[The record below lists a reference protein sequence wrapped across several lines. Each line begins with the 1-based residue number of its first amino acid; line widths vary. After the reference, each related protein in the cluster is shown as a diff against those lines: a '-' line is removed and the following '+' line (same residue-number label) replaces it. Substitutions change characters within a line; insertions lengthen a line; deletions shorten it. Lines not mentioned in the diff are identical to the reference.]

1 MVRFALSRSGRG
13 TTRRGAL
20 IAGGVVCVLCA
31 SAAFSAGASGKI
43 DPTPVLKSTVPSV
56 AEPAR
61 LKVAD
66 ARILYSLK
74 VDKRV
79 VFITIDDGGYIAP
92 SLVRYLNAN
101 RIPVTSFVMPEPL
114 LWMWG
119 RFRQI
124 KSMDYGNHT
133 NTHRGLR
140 RMGFSQ
146 QRGEICRA
154 KRLVDRI
161 SGQSPVLFRPPGG
174 DFNATT
180 VRAMVACGTRYLV
193 LWNVIADDQIIRMR
207 RSHRLLPG
215 DIILMHYRS
224 DIIAS
229 LDHLMNQLRHDGLR
243 PALLADYLKYGRP

>member
-1 MVRFALSRSGRG
+1 MLTVVVA
-13 TTRRGAL
+13 GAL
-20 IAGGVVCVLCA
+20 VA
-31 SAAFSAGASGKI
+31 S
-43 DPTPVLKSTVPSV
+43 VPPPM
-56 AEPAR
+56 APDAPEP
-61 LKVAD
+61 D
-66 ARILYSLK
+66 ARAVRRANDATGITESSLAVSDARVLYSVRVK
-74 VDKRV
+74 DPV

-114 LWMWG
+114 QWMWG

-124 KSMDYGNHT
+124 KRMDYGNHT

-140 RMGFSQ
+140 RMGFSG
-146 QRGEICRA
+146 QREEICRG
-154 KRLVDRI
+154 KRLVRRI
-161 SGQSPVLFRPPGG
+161 SGQNPTLFRPPGG

-180 VRAMVACGTRYLV
+180 VRAMVSCGMRYLV

-215 DIILMHYRS
+215 DIILMHYRR

-229 LDHLMNQLRHDGLR
+229 LEHLMAQLRHDGLR
-243 PALLADYLKYGRP
+243 PALLADYLKYGR